1 MIVDKLIAE
10 VKLAKAEREKFI
22 EEIKHLKEEN
32 AKKSK
37 EYDEVLKI
45 SFAQAEE
52 LQKEKGK
59 ELLH

>member
-37 EYDEVLKI
+37 DYDELLKH
-45 SFAQAEE
+45 SFAQAAE